1 MSLSRYE
8 KKMEDY
14 SVKITGEMEEEIR
27 DIIRRWW
34 SSKILGDKCAQD
46 IKIAVGYKTSLTWKM
61 FLGGFI
67 TLTAAGGL
75 TLGPFGALFG
85 AVAGIIPK
93 SLDLWLPKGLQLW
106 MSSSVLPSNKSSK
119 STVLKNAYARMGKA
133 HNATNADVIDT
144 YKELA
149 MVNSPAKSPWISS
162 TKRRHLPSSRLPGT
176 SR

>member
-46 IKIAVGYKTSLTWKM
+46 IKIAVGYKTSLTWKT

-93 SLDLWLPKGLQLW
+93 SLDLWHPKGLELLIY
-106 MSSSVLPSNKSSK
+106 SSVLPSNNSSK
-119 STVLKNAYARMGKA
+119 STILKNTYAKMGKA
-133 HNATNADVIDT
+133 SNATDTGIIDT
-144 YKELA
+144 RKELA
-149 MVNSPAKSPWISS
+149 KANSPSNSPVEFMNIE
-162 TKRRHLPSSRLPGT
+162 TAFAVIKAARNL
-176 SR
+176 